1 MRMGLGLALS
11 STTGEAASGDE
22 PPTLTFSTGL
32 TRVSNTITANLS
44 TGIAGSQS
52 VIGGTAASET
62 LTLSSTADATKG
74 KILFGTSAYDEVN
87 NRLGIGTASPSTRL
101 EVRTDALGTT
111 QVTTAG
117 LALVNETAAAAG
129 AQQISPA
136 IRWKGYGWKTTATA
150 ASQSVEFRADVLP
163 VQGTSAP
170 TGSLRFQSSING
182 GAFTDLVNISSSGN
196 LSANSLTSIQLTGTA
211 AGRMGIVSVFG
222 MALTVPN
229 TNGLYIGNSAAD
241 VGAEAKVKIVGDNTT
256 STGVNGVL
264 SMTQTWNTSTN
275 PVTAIKLNVTNTSSH
290 AAALLMDL
298 QVGSTSM
305 FNVDKAG
312 AVTSLYQRFGSG
324 SPEGVVT
331 APVGAVY
338 HRTDGGAG
346 ISFYVKESGT
356 GNTGWVAK

>member
-1 MRMGLGLALS
+1 M
-11 STTGEAASGDE
+11 
-22 PPTLTFSTGL
+22 
-32 TRVSNTITANLS
+32 
-44 TGIAGSQS
+44 
-52 VIGGTAASET
+52 
-62 LTLSSTADATKG
+62 K
-74 KILFGTSAYDEVN
+74 KILFLFSFLILSVAIQAQSFKYNPTASATIRGYLSATDWTTFNNKFTLPSLTGGSLIFSNGTTLAQDNANIFWDDTN
-87 NRLGIGTASPSTRL
+87 NRLGIGTLAPSTRL

-182 GAFTDLVNISSSGN
+182 GAFSDAMTLTSDGAITLPNASRIYVSNIYSSNYNTAINLIGLTTLNYTPTGLSGSSA
-196 LSANSLTSIQLTGTA
+196 LSAFN
-211 AGRMGIVSVFG
+211 VV
-222 MALTVPN
+222 
-229 TNGLYIGNSAAD
+229 
-241 VGAEAKVKIVGDNTT
+241 
-256 STGVNGVL
+256 
-264 SMTQTWNTSTN
+264 QTWNTSGSPTLFF
-275 PVTAIKLNVTNTSSH
+275 ANVTNTASG
-290 AAALLMDL
+290 ANANLMDL

-305 FNVDKAG
+305 FKVDKAG
-312 AVTSLYQRFGSG
+312 AVTSLYQRVGSG

-346 ISFYVKESGT
+346 TSFYVKESGT
-356 GNTGWVAK
+356 GNTGWVPK